1 MDERRDRE
9 GAGEGLGLAIENDI
23 HANIVVGII
32 SSVDL
37 AWPHLSIDT
46 DDTNFQYCRLQV
58 RFP

>member
-1 MDERRDRE
+1 
-9 GAGEGLGLAIENDI
+9 LAIENDI

-37 AWPHLSIDT
+37 AWSHHSIDT

-58 RFP
+58 CFP

>member
-1 MDERRDRE
+1 
-9 GAGEGLGLAIENDI
+9 LTIENNI

-37 AWPHLSIDT
+37 VWPHHPIDT

-58 RFP
+58 RIP